1 MSDKESKTEEA
12 TPKRLRDAR
21 KKGQIPKSP
30 DLSPAV
36 SLLAFTMLGGILG
49 NYILK
54 NGLVFIKNSLS
65 TNYSAE
71 INNSFVR
78 NSFVN
83 NLIDGI
89 LMILPFALIAM
100 LIGFVANIVQ
110 TGFIATT
117 ESIKPDFNRLNPISG
132 FKNLFSK
139 KVLFNLLK
147 NIAKLAIVTNLV
159 YKNLSESYVQILN
172 SGSVGTEKLFSFF
185 GSFIKNLVSD
195 IVIIMFIV
203 AIVDYIFQRREFKKN
218 LRMTKQEVKDEYK
231 EMEGNPQI
239 KSARQQRQRQLAMSR
254 MMADVPSSTVVVTN
268 PTHIAVALRY
278 ESNKDK
284 APLVVAKGAD
294 NVANKIKEIAKENK
308 VPIIENVQ
316 LARTMYKKVEV
327 GEYIPVELYQAVAE
341 ILALVYQL
349 KEKNKGKI

>member
-349 KEKNKGKI
+349 KEKNKCKI